1 MTTINLNVEGRNI
14 NLEAETKKS
23 FVELFVNKVV
33 TGDIVGDYEDM
44 TVSDLREAA
53 ADLWDEQ
60 MEVEAAAASST
71 TTSTDVEVKVTVS
84 GVKKAATGAF

>member
-14 NLEAETKKS
+14 NLEAETKES

-33 TGDIVGDYEDM
+33 TGDIGGDYEDM
-44 TVSDLREAA
+44 TVSDLREAV

-60 MEVEAAAASST
+60 MEVEAAAAAST